1 MANEPGIFGSF
12 NQEFLEQIEFF
23 QKKVRLPTKTWLDL
37 WQGQHAPAFVVAGA
51 TRDALLE
58 DFQTAILK
66 AKKTGTGIKEFRE
79 DFDRIVAT
87 HGWSYKGSPGWR
99 SRVIFETN
107 MRTAYQAGRYKQM
120 TDPDLLKLCPYWEY
134 RHGGS
139 KNPRPEHLAWHGKV
153 LPANDPWWR
162 THFPPNGWGCSCT
175 AFALS
180 KRDIER
186 EGLKVSET
194 PPEELEEKLVGRG
207 DDARVVR
214 VPKGIDP
221 GWDYNVGE
229 AAWGRPVTQ
238 QAMSQKPGNWKP
250 MTPGDWESNGLSE
263 RIRLD
268 PPAVPR
274 GPVNLDTTDEVK
286 TYLKDLLKGD
296 ERVFEC
302 DAGDFKYPVL
312 VNAESLAEHIPPV
325 RASYLP
331 FLEETLTDPGEAWL
345 TFEESEETGLVALRV
360 RFIKGHDV
368 DGGKAV
374 IVVANARRGVLE
386 GWTIIP
392 TDKKSYINKQR
403 RGKLLKAKTP

>member
-1 MANEPGIFGSF
+1 MANKPGIFGSF

-23 QKKVRLPTKTWLDL
+23 QQKVRLPTKTWLDL

-153 LPANDPWWR
+153 LRADDPWWR

-207 DDARVVR
+207 DDARVVQ

-229 AAWGRPVTQ
+229 AAWGRPVTK
-238 QAMSQKPGNWKP
+238 QAMTVKPGGWRTI
-250 MTPGDWESNGLSE
+250 TPGDWQSNGLPD
-263 RIRLD
+263 RIPLE
-268 PPAVPR
+268 PPASAPAPR
-274 GPVNLDTTDEVK
+274 GIVTREDVVD
-286 TYLKDLLKGD
+286 YLKREFKGD
-296 ERVFEC
+296 EKVFEFN
-302 DAGDFKYPVL
+302 AGEFAYPVL
-312 VNAESLAEHIPPV
+312 VNAETLADHIPPN
-325 RASYLP
+325 RGPFLS
-331 FLEETLTDPGEAWL
+331 FLEETITNPTEAWL
-345 TFEESEETGLVALRV
+345 TFEESEETGLVALRI

-368 DGGKAV
+368 GSGKAI

-386 GWTIIP
+386 GWTFIP
-392 TDKKSYINKQR
+392 TSKISYANAQR
-403 RGKLLKAKTP
+403 RGKLLKRA